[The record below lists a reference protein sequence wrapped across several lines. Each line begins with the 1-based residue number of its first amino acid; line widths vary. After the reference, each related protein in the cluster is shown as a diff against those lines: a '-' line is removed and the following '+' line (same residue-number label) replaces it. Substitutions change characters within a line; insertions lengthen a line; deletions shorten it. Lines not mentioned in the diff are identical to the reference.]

1 MESRKLMKQTLGKVA
16 VTDWLLFFLLAALS
30 YMYVPEIDF
39 ASISVT
45 PFELVGL
52 FGLGICIA
60 AFKIKNDFY
69 LRLCTVVGCAILL
82 VYYAILNVPLA
93 IFGNAAIIYL
103 NVKRLEVMYKNRRL
117 HANMRKLKK
126 YAKEGKIRKITIDAG
141 EPKTDE

>member
-1 MESRKLMKQTLGKVA
+1 MKEKLGKVA
-16 VTDWLLFFLLAALS
+16 ITDWALFLLLAVLG
-30 YMYVPEIDF
+30 YMYIPEIDVE
-39 ASISVT
+39 SITFT
-45 PFELVGL
+45 PFEAVGL
-52 FGLGICIA
+52 FGLAICIA

-69 LRLCTVVGCAILL
+69 LRLCTVVGCSILL

-103 NVKRLEVMYKNRRL
+103 NVKRLEVMYNNRRL

-141 EPKTDE
+141 EPKNNE